1 MELKKVKV
9 FETGSISEET
19 YQDLGIGDLFEYGE
33 DTSTYYIG
41 DDINEDLDDYL
52 ITNCGCTSGEKIV
65 IERGSW

>member
-19 YQDLGIGDLFEYGE
+19 YQDLGIGDLFDGE
-33 DTSTYYIG
+33 DTSTNYIG

>member
-1 MELKKVKV
+1 MELRQVKV
-9 FETGSISEET
+9 FETGKISEET
-19 YQDLGIGDLFEYGE
+19 WEKLDIKNLFEYGE